1 MEQAVAVKEEIKL
14 VGTSVRTSYTIEQA
28 MENGK
33 IYPCVMGYFQSA
45 IFDKIPHRKT
55 PGTTYCVYTD
65 YESDYRGAYTYFIG
79 EEVTAFDE
87 DMDSELKTM
96 IIPQQSY
103 AKFTTKPL
111 PMPEVV
117 VESWKKIWAM
127 SSSDLGGGRRYDADF
142 EVYDERAA
150 DHDNIVLDLY
160 VGVE

>member
-1 MEQAVAVKEEIKL
+1 MEQVATVKEQVKL
-14 VGTSVRTSYTIEQA
+14 VGISVRTSYNIEQA
-28 MENGK
+28 MEKGR
-33 IYPCVMGYFQSA
+33 IYPCVMHYFQTA
-45 IFDKIPHRKT
+45 LFEKIPNRKN
-55 PGTTYCVYTD
+55 PGTTFCVYTD
-65 YESDYRGAYTYFIG
+65 YESDYTGTYTYFIG
-79 EEVTAFDE
+79 EEVTSFE
-87 DMDSELKTM
+87 DKMAEELNTM

-127 SSSDLGGGRRYDADF
+127 SASDLGAKRRYDADF

-150 DHDNIVLDLY
+150 DHDNIILDLY

>member
-1 MEQAVAVKEEIKL
+1 MEQVATVKEEVKL
-14 VGTSVRTSYTIEQA
+14 VGISVRTSYNIEQA
-28 MENGK
+28 MEEGN
-33 IYPCVMGYFQSA
+33 IYPCVMRYFQTA
-45 IFDKIPHRKT
+45 LFDKIPHRKT

-65 YESDYRGAYTYFIG
+65 YESDYTGAYTYFIG
-79 EEVTAFDE
+79 EEVISFEEGMAE
-87 DMDSELKTM
+87 ELKTM

-117 VESWKKIWAM
+117 IESWKKIWAM
-127 SSSDLGGGRRYDADF
+127 SASDLGANRRYDADF

-150 DHDNIVLDLY
+150 DHENIVLDLY

>member
-28 MENGK
+28 MEKGR
-33 IYPCVMGYFQSA
+33 IYPCVMGYFQTSL
-45 IFDKIPHRKT
+45 FDKIPNRKA

-65 YESDYRGAYTYFIG
+65 YESDYTGAYTYFIG

-87 DMDSELKTM
+87 EMDSELKTM

-127 SSSDLGGGRRYDADF
+127 SSSDLGAKRRYDADF
-142 EVYDERAA
+142 ELYDERAA